1 MFYLSIEN
9 NRLKKQGTEL
19 TPVYSEYIEE
29 DLWNFTFFNWGHS
42 ASSLLFPYHQV
53 AEVNRG
59 QGLATLKLK
68 ISWLILKN
76 SSSKIEI
83 VTTKWEQK

>member
-29 DLWNFTFFNWGHS
+29 DL
-42 ASSLLFPYHQV
+42 
-53 AEVNRG
+53 
-59 QGLATLKLK
+59 
-68 ISWLILKN
+68 
-76 SSSKIEI
+76 
-83 VTTKWEQK
+83 